1 VGSVERQL
9 RFEFNLVNETPHPIF
24 ARLDGLHDGMFG
36 GVEMFRGMLV
46 FGRIAAANVTTFA
59 AETQVNPAVAHLQA
73 FFAALCMRMNFLN
86 VADVRAG
93 GAHASS
99 FSVASELF

>member
-1 VGSVERQL
+1 L
-9 RFEFNLVNETPHPIF
+9 IHETPHPTF

-36 GVEMFRGMLV
+36 GMEMFRGVLV
-46 FGRIAAANVTTFA
+46 LGGVAAAHVAAFA

-73 FFAALCMRMNFLN
+73 FFAALGMRVNIPN
-86 VADVRAG
+86 VAEVRTD

-99 FSVASELF
+99 FSADSELF